1 MLALTITT
9 IGSIISNIKDTLK
22 MELTVVFFWEGW
34 QWRYKGM
41 YSAYVPKPDHTKAKR
56 RLLSQVRNTMILAER
71 WDILQVIG
79 DVRVFNLKQLVT
91 RITSISLR

>member
-1 MLALTITT
+1 
-9 IGSIISNIKDTLK
+9 
-22 MELTVVFFWEGW
+22 
-34 QWRYKGM
+34 M
-41 YSAYVPKPDHTKAKR
+41 YSTYVPVHDHIKAKR

-91 RITSISLR
+91 KITSISLR